1 MVVSKSISSLESS
14 PPASS
19 MQAQPG
25 SSNTNSQQTEAALT
39 LISTF
44 QQLMQ
49 GQAHQAQ
56 ELRLPR
62 GQNPH
67 NQVIFDNAPPN
78 VARMDCAQVSNKEE

>member
-1 MVVSKSISSLESS
+1 MAIASENLHHEMTMSVTSSKHLNFTEKLEMPLLPAPIDAIEVQKGSMVVSKSISSLESS

-44 QQLMQ
+44 
-49 GQAHQAQ
+49 
-56 ELRLPR
+56 
-62 GQNPH
+62 
-67 NQVIFDNAPPN
+67 
-78 VARMDCAQVSNKEE
+78 